1 MGSCGEGGGDKSR
14 QTPAARNLGLCGPV
28 RAQSGGVLAIDRKYH
43 TTLAPATWTCF
54 DLSRV
59 GSPVL
64 LALPE
69 LAPSRSTSWSN
80 PDRHPHPATGRKSS
94 MEKVA
99 PSQSASV
106 PAPKGGHEEL
116 QRSWEGSRF
125 WGGAGRGPAR
135 EQVTVPGSSSA
146 TSHRSRWPNSS
157 SIKPA
162 NAPWTPA
169 EGPRVAL
176 QGTVPSRGQ
185 SQAEWRRCRQKLCVL
200 ARRLAVGRR
209 GGPRGE
215 WARPHVPPEDSFA
228 SSPFV
233 PALISLTN
241 VLGTGIIQDTG
252 EICSLPSWSS
262 LSHGENRLKTYVI
275 SSDQECLTTL

>member
-1 MGSCGEGGGDKSR
+1 MSVYLLYKSSVSYSCCKEVKQTVTLLAGDGCSTEASAVLGSCGEGGGEKSR

-54 DLSRV
+54 DISRV

-64 LALPE
+64 LASPE
-69 LAPSRSTSWSN
+69 LAPPRSTSWSN

-125 WGGAGRGPAR
+125 CGGAGRGPAR
-135 EQVTVPGSSSA
+135 EQGHCA
-146 TSHRSRWPNSS
+146 W
-157 SIKPA
+157 I
-162 NAPWTPA
+162 
-169 EGPRVAL
+169 
-176 QGTVPSRGQ
+176 
-185 SQAEWRRCRQKLCVL
+185 
-200 ARRLAVGRR
+200 
-209 GGPRGE
+209 
-215 WARPHVPPEDSFA
+215 
-228 SSPFV
+228 
-233 PALISLTN
+233 
-241 VLGTGIIQDTG
+241 
-252 EICSLPSWSS
+252 
-262 LSHGENRLKTYVI
+262 
-275 SSDQECLTTL
+275 